1 MHLVGVK
8 ALKEE
13 LLPCLGY
20 RPLHKCPGRASG
32 ESQRG
37 EPESGPGL
45 HCHCSAEAD
54 QASYL
59 SHLVTF
65 VTVKPCW
72 PTWAQK
78 LHKKEDH
85 TDELWEM
92 GCLSRISLTFSKLK
106 LLKKVKSMNQP
117 VQSDHLHF
125 ICPMCQWF
133 SAFPWPET
141 LQPRR
146 RQRPHPS
153 ISS

>member
-59 SHLVTF
+59 SNLVTSCHICHSEAML
-65 VTVKPCW
+65 TNMS
-72 PTWAQK
+72 TEIAQK
-78 LHKKEDH
+78 
-85 TDELWEM
+85 
-92 GCLSRISLTFSKLK
+92 
-106 LLKKVKSMNQP
+106 
-117 VQSDHLHF
+117 
-125 ICPMCQWF
+125 
-133 SAFPWPET
+133 
-141 LQPRR
+141 RR
-146 RQRPHPS
+146 PY
-153 ISS
+153 

>member
-32 ESQRG
+32 ESPR
-37 EPESGPGL
+37 
-45 HCHCSAEAD
+45 AA
-54 QASYL
+54 QAYTATAVQKLIKLVTCQIL